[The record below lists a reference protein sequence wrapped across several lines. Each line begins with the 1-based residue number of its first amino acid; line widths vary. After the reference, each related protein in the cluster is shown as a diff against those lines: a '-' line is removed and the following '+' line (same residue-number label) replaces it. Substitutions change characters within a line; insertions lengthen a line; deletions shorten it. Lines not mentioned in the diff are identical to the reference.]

1 MIVRTTIKPP
11 SNSSNSNNNNN
22 NNNNNNTTTTTNNNN
37 NEDEISVF
45 WFFDRMTIL
54 EGHLGSVT
62 MGAAH
67 KDTTILKKQLCSDRS
82 RVNRSSAKDM
92 QALRRVLLD
101 FARWATPADNFIEVA
116 PSIIFARSYQAH
128 AAAAAAAMGSSSTPV
143 GRTMSPVLASGG
155 MSKSASAASLSQL
168 TNQDGRSTATR
179 SEIGSGGGASNRP
192 PAPPPP
198 SAAGGL
204 SSSSSRPGLT
214 TAASDAATKGSMA
227 SQPSDASLS
236 PHPSH
241 SRGVSGDLLQPQ
253 QQQQQQGRML
263 MAPPHH
269 HARSPSADSVSS
281 DVLNAPTSGGS
292 GGNHSLSFSHP
303 HPFHSQHNKNTIHP
317 NMSGGHINYTGTYNQ
332 STAAAR
338 TTPRSSSPTTTH
350 PPTGGEALMAYKL
363 REFIEGR
370 GISSVI
376 PVSQPNDTQEPELLE
391 MSPEQAEETAVKLRE
406 LEHELMLTRQE
417 SARGRVMC
425 CGFVLSRQSSTLPD
439 HLRVWEMS
447 LV

>member
-11 SNSSNSNNNNN
+11 SNNI
-22 NNNNNNTTTTTNNNN
+22 NTTTATNNNN
-37 NEDEISVF
+37 GDEISVF
-45 WFFDRMTIL
+45 WFFDRMIIL

-67 KDTTILKKQLCSDRS
+67 KDTTILKKQLYSDRS

-92 QALRRVLLD
+92 KALRRVLLD

-128 AAAAAAAMGSSSTPV
+128 AAAAAAAMASSSTPG

-179 SEIGSGGGASNRP
+179 SEIGSGGGATKGGGGGGIRP
-192 PAPPPP
+192 PPPPP

-204 SSSSSRPGLT
+204 STSSSRPGLT
-214 TAASDAATKGSMA
+214 TTASDAATKDSMT
-227 SQPSDASLS
+227 SQPSDASLP

-241 SRGVSGDLLQPQ
+241 SRDVSGGDQHQ
-253 QQQQQQGRML
+253 HQQQGRML

-269 HARSPSADSVSS
+269 HARSLSADSVSS
-281 DVLNAPTSGGS
+281 DVLHATTGG
-292 GGNHSLSFSHP
+292 GGGRHSLSSSHP
-303 HPFHSQHNKNTIHP
+303 HPLHSQHNNNTVVHP
-317 NMSGGHINYTGTYNQ
+317 NL
-332 STAAAR
+332 STIAAR
-338 TTPRSSSPTTTH
+338 ATPRGSSPTTSR
-350 PPTGGEALMAYKL
+350 PPTGSEALMAYKL

-425 CGFVLSRQSSTLPD
+425 CGFVVSRQSSTLPD